1 MRSITFEFAL
11 APIPI
16 DHARKPLPITTMPDS
31 KPRDL
36 VGVCEHAAEAL
47 IALLG
52 RDDSIP
58 SSLRRAADT
67 AVNELLMVAKNLRAA
82 KLNVDDE
89 DIDGEQAPAH

>member
-1 MRSITFEFAL
+1 
-11 APIPI
+11 
-16 DHARKPLPITTMPDS
+16 MPDS

-47 IALLG
+47 VALLG

-67 AVNELLMVAKNLRAA
+67 AVLELLAVAKNLRAA
-82 KLNVDDE
+82 KLNVEDD